1 MASTSFAFLPVRG
14 TEENI
19 NGLPNQDGC
28 LYFAYDSGN
37 IYLDKDSHRYLMGG
51 SSSGFFWCSGNDSTI
66 VKASSDDADT
76 TYYISFSVLEDNN
89 AIPKANALLLN
100 SDGRFFRVVDV
111 NIVDE
116 KITANLIAV
125 SGTGGGGS
133 GGGTPV
139 SSRDLNLEWNATISR
154 GATYIAGKKQYVIFT
169 PTTSAPG
176 DTTCDLQFKLFSNTE
191 ELIDSFSVYG
201 VKSGSQYKFDT
212 SWLPIGT
219 GLKLQVI
226 VTSAHS
232 EYNGGAGYT
241 REFLD
246 LKVVE
251 MGVKKDPTSI
261 YLPIVQPDTLT
272 RSLNVKYYPIADEN
286 LALTQHVYVDDAEV
300 ISLRKSLLASNYGKS
315 NTVQI
320 PGQSHGVHNIT
331 IKVSSYINGEEL
343 YSEGITY
350 QGAWAV
356 SGEETPIIWVGNY
369 DEVIINYETSYIE
382 FMVYDPLAAINSAP
396 ANVILYK
403 ENVEIGQMDVPYSN
417 NGFIKWDISTIYEV
431 GDNNYSI
438 ACRSAKVDVYN
449 YVTTEGSRDLGL
461 EDEEAL
467 MMNFSTAG
475 RSNNE
480 VLSQRVIFTD
490 KKNNIP
496 AILSGFNWKN
506 NGWNADGID
515 KNGIDNGSYLNI
527 ANGAQVTLPF
537 QAITLN
543 SNSDYTIEM
552 RYRIKNVQ
560 KYSTLVKT
568 YAKYYIN
575 VGTAQAPE
583 KSSRSYTMNEIR
595 QMEETEQRT
604 IELFYDQ
611 YGSPVMDD
619 KVTKEWE
626 KVDGVVCKWMQGNNG
641 LAIGTQEAYFAS
653 PRGVVS
659 VRYKEDEIINISIVI
674 SKNDNLCYIYLNGIL
689 SGADS
694 LPPPDSDGAF
704 SINSNFVINS
714 EYCDIDLFR
723 FRIYQGGLSMPQVI
737 HNYLSDI
744 HSIVLYDQNQLT
756 SEPTKLSY
764 TKLIQYNETHPE
776 ALTMPYATWK
786 IISDNKKGDWQEML
800 PYYKGNK
807 CTCEVT
813 FVNPALDKA
822 LEDGLIDEWYYYT
835 HCPSYRAVGVDIDVQ
850 GTSSQ
855 GYPRRNYKTKFKS
868 AAPSDKH
875 PEYGW
880 FYTKGSLAGKRVDK
894 GGSVIQTKNSKGED
908 LSAPVQRT
916 VGKKFHMDNENI
928 GTNKFTWKID
938 YMESSGTYNTGYA
951 NLMGNLQHPLYTQHP
966 LDFYN
971 ISGIDTEGM
980 RTSVYGFPVLT
991 FHEYANA
998 NMNPSEPGVKYE
1010 YIGRYNINL
1019 DKSSNEYYGFEIE
1032 KEQPFIDAPWIEY
1045 ETVTVT
1051 DENGNPEL
1059 DGDGNEVTEKRIK
1072 AEHAHPWISQIAE
1085 CWELSDNQGKWC
1097 SFKYPDGNARQTGF
1111 RTLQSGYDDRL
1122 ECMLHFEYR
1131 YSAYGDQLDAI
1142 GADGNYDG
1150 SSTEREKFKDEIGTT
1165 HFEMSEYA
1173 YDKYKNLE
1181 AVFNW
1186 LDSTDQD
1193 NATNTSLTTPLNIQ
1207 TPKPYNGEGEVSEA
1221 VIGYNVASEYDSTK
1235 IYYIK
1240 NENDEYVETDDFAVD
1255 ESGHIIGF
1263 KDNVTYYLRQILYYN
1278 TTFSKDSA
1286 GYRLEKFRRE
1296 FDQHLNKEYCLV
1308 YYIMTELLLC
1318 YDSRGKNMM
1327 FASFGPKEVGGDY
1340 IWFPIFYDI
1349 DTQLGLNNS
1358 GAYLWDYDA
1367 DVSKDGLF
1375 STPTSVLWVNLWD
1388 AFEEE
1393 IKGKY
1398 RVLRGLD
1405 DKSNVVGSLS
1415 YENIAGAY
1423 TCDSNVFDSY
1433 AMKGIRPTIAIGL
1446 DEYYKYFAT
1455 TTASGVGYFNTDGDL
1470 VKEDSPTFAYACQ
1483 GDKILTTELLLRNRL
1498 NYIDSWWMGGD
1509 YDIKKVKGG
1518 QLQLRVSGN
1527 RATLTSDKFLNTIPS
1542 GVTGFEQK
1550 NFVTDTNDPQYGAD
1564 VYDAHPGYKLKPFL
1578 KQYISYFTDEVP
1590 GEPKKYSAGEGEED
1604 GVWTNVPESTLSAYM
1619 STPETPNEQLN
1630 YIPGLDYLS
1639 SLGDLS
1645 TSYISEFILRR
1656 GKRLLD
1662 LILGSDAPGYKNE
1675 MISSNTIF
1683 NLSMSKNDTG
1693 YKPLMKKVVF
1703 TGLSSL
1709 DKTIDISG
1717 SAKLQEFRA
1726 LDTRIPNVYFADGAP
1741 IHTLHLPS
1749 TLKGLKLIQNNELT
1763 KILTSRPDV
1772 WNAQSPDE
1780 YKGLYVEGLTDAT
1793 TMGSGHTIESLIVE
1807 GGGLGYDAYKLLEKY
1822 ILVKTIAVNENDPN
1836 AGDKVRIGM
1845 LNQAWTPYEQVE
1857 NGENYN
1863 SNIQYYKLN
1872 DHNMFDEWTF
1882 TTEANWIEET
1892 LNGTLYIRNADK
1904 WNQRS
1909 TITDLSMFEKFL
1921 RAYDAAV
1928 SGGTESKWGMKDPT
1942 SVASVPTITGTIYID
1957 NSEDNLIDEATLTS
1971 IYKVRWQDLK
1981 ITAAHINPANLSK
1994 YVRTYEGGRQEVITI
2009 ERTSGLTPILPSGT
2023 PPTQTNY
2030 DFKGWSLSDPL
2041 KVENPE
2047 IILRFNSSYTSVA
2060 EMYETTEAWN
2070 NLTFGPGT
2078 DMFTFYAVFVPHP
2091 YQMTYCFKDGSI
2103 IEVVD
2108 SPYSAEKGSIQQ
2120 PSTIPMMD
2128 ESNLPI
2134 DRTYAFL
2141 GYSENADSD
2150 ELVDFSTRTSSK
2162 NLKFYAVFAERD
2174 VYENIASTD
2183 YFTFNLINGG
2193 YEDYVGEDK
2202 IDDSYDVPG
2211 PTCSIAV
2218 KPGIKLTGKITL
2230 PAKGI
2235 VKINGINQELW
2246 VTEIAQE
2253 GFKVLNN
2260 QITHIFFEPGNKYRV
2275 IGQSAFH
2282 TEANNDSSALVHVD
2296 YAKTDIRVIRSF
2308 AFNRCTSLTS
2318 VKMPPHLIDLY
2329 AQAFTACFDKRLD
2342 SPVIEIG
2349 SEIIRIGLYA
2359 FSNIFAGNNTTFH
2372 IGSAQKGAPLD
2383 LSIGTVGTDISN
2395 VFRINQAGSVSRYG
2409 VINGIYFWSSRYY
2422 STEDTLGSIQIG
2434 GRLFEDVTVGSNFY
2448 IPNTEAWENHTAI
2461 QVIHVD

>member
-1 MASTSFAFLPVRG
+1 MAEIFQPIRG
-14 TEENI
+14 LEEKI
-19 NGLPNQDGC
+19 NKMDIHDGY
-28 LYFAYDSGN
+28 LYFAYDTGN
-37 IYLDKDSHRYLMGG
+37 IYLDKNGYRYLMGG
-51 SSSGFFWCSGNDSTI
+51 SSSGFAWANATGNAIT
-66 VKASSDDADT
+66 KASDDDGDT
-76 TYYISFSVLEDNN
+76 RYFINLDALEDDT
-89 AIPKANALLLN
+89 IPKPNSLILN
-100 SDGRFFRVVDV
+100 SDGRFFRTVDV
-111 NIVDE
+111 DVLEGI
-116 KITANLIAV
+116 ITANLIAV
-125 SGTGGGGS
+125 SGTGGGS
-133 GGGTPV
+133 GGGTVGPT
-139 SSRDLNLEWNATISR
+139 RDLNLEWNSSISR
-154 GATYIAGKKQYVIFT
+154 GATYIAGKQQYVIFV
-169 PTTSAPG
+169 PTTTAVG
-176 DTTCDLQFKLFSNTE
+176 DTTCDLQFKLYSSE
-191 ELIDSFSVYG
+191 GELIDSYSAYSIR
-201 VKSGSQYKFDT
+201 SGSQYKFDT
-212 SWLPIGT
+212 SWLPIGS

-232 EYNGGAGYT
+232 EYNGGVGYV

-251 MGVKKDPTSI
+251 MKVKKDSTSL
-261 YLPIVQPDTLT
+261 YLPIVQPDTLN
-272 RSLNVKYYPIADEN
+272 RSLNVKYYPIADEA
-286 LALTQHVYVDDAEV
+286 LSLTQHVYVDDVEV
-300 ISLRKSLLASNYGKS
+300 ISLRKSILTSNYGKS

-320 PGQSHGVHNIT
+320 PGQSHGVHDIT

-356 SGEETPIIWVGNY
+356 ANEETPIIWIGNY
-369 DEVIINYETSYIE
+369 DEIIVNYETSYIE
-382 FMVYDPLAAINSAP
+382 FMVYDPLAAANSSSAT
-396 ANVILYK
+396 VILYK
-403 ENVEIGQMDVPYSN
+403 ENVEVGQMDVMYSN
-417 NGFIKWDISTIYEV
+417 NGYIKWDISTLYEI

-438 ACRSAKVDVYN
+438 ACRSTKVDIYN

-467 MMNFSTAG
+467 MLNYTTAG

-480 VLSQRVIFTD
+480 VYSQKIIFKD

-496 AILSGFNWKN
+496 AILEKFNWKN

-527 ANGAQVTLPF
+527 ANGAKVTLPF
-537 QAITLN
+537 QSITLN

-575 VGTAQAPE
+575 VGTIQNPE
-583 KSSRSYTMNEIR
+583 KSSRSYTMNEIK

-626 KVDGVVCKWMQGNNG
+626 KVDGVVCKWMSGNNG
-641 LAIGTQEAYFAS
+641 LCIGTQEAYFAS

-659 VRYKEDEIINISIVI
+659 VRYKEDEIINISVVI

-694 LPPPDSDGAF
+694 LPPADSEGAF

-714 EYCDIDLFR
+714 DYCDIDLFR
-723 FRIYQGGLSMPQVI
+723 FRVYQGGLSMPQVI

-764 TKLIQYNETHPE
+764 TKLIQYNDKHPE
-776 ALTMPYATWK
+776 ALTMPYAVWK

-807 CTCEVT
+807 CVCEVT
-813 FVNPALDKA
+813 FVNPSLDKA

-855 GYPRRNYKTKFKS
+855 GYPRRNYKTKFKA

-908 LSAPVQRT
+908 LSTPVQRT

-951 NLMGNLQHPLYTQHP
+951 NLMGNLQHPLFTQHP

-980 RTSVYGFPVLT
+980 RTTVYGFPVLT
-991 FHEYANA
+991 FHEYANTD
-998 NMNPSEPGVKYE
+998 MNPSEQGVKYE
-1010 YIGRYNINL
+1010 YIGRYNMNL
-1019 DKSSNEYYGFEIE
+1019 DKGSNEYYGFELE
-1032 KEQPFIDAPWIEY
+1032 KEQPYINTQWDEMAEREVTDPQTG
-1045 ETVTVT
+1045 ETV
-1051 DENGNPEL
+1051 L
-1059 DGDGNEVTEKRIK
+1059 DGDGNPVMEEYVKTHHE
-1072 AEHAHPWISQIAE
+1072 HPWISQIAE

-1097 SFKYPDGNARQTGF
+1097 SFKYPDADARAAGF

-1165 HFEMSEYA
+1165 HFQMSEYA
-1173 YDKYKNLE
+1173 YDKYRNLE
-1181 AVFNW
+1181 TLFNW
-1186 LDSTDQD
+1186 LDSTDQGT
-1193 NATNTSLTTPLNIQ
+1193 ATNANLSSSLNIQ
-1207 TPKPYNGEGEVSEA
+1207 TPKPYNGEGESSEA
-1221 VIGYNVASEYDSTK
+1221 VRGYKIAKEFDSTK
-1235 IYYIK
+1235 TYYIK
-1240 NENDEYVETDDFAVD
+1240 DTNDNYVVADEFATN

-1263 KDNVTYYLRQILYYN
+1263 KDDVTYYLEQILYYN
-1278 TTFSKDSA
+1278 TTFNKDSA

-1327 FASFGPKEVGGDY
+1327 IASFGPKEVGGDY

-1388 AFEEE
+1388 AFEED

-1423 TCDSNVFDSY
+1423 TCDPTVFDSY
-1433 AMKGIRPTIAIGL
+1433 AMRGIRPTIAIGL

-1470 VKEDSPTFAYACQ
+1470 VLEDSPTFAYACQ

-1527 RATLTSDKFLNTIPS
+1527 RATLTSDKYLETVPAGYEGTFIQGEYP
-1542 GVTGFEQK
+1542 V
-1550 NFVTDTNDPQYGAD
+1550 PY
-1564 VYDAHPGYKLKPFL
+1564 YDAKPGYKLKPFL
-1578 KQYISYFTDEVP
+1578 KQYVSYFTDEVP

-1604 GVWTNVPESTLSAYM
+1604 GIWTNVPASTLASYL

-1693 YKPLMKKVVF
+1693 YKPLMKKMVF
-1703 TGLSSL
+1703 TGLTSL

-1726 LDTRIPNVYFADGAP
+1726 LGTAIPNLYLADGAP
-1741 IHTLHLPS
+1741 IHTLHLPN
-1749 TLKGLKLIQNNELT
+1749 TIKGLKLIQNNELT
-1763 KILTSRPDV
+1763 KILTSTPVV
-1772 WNAQSPDE
+1772 WNAQSPED
-1780 YKGLYVEGLTDAT
+1780 YAGLYVQGLTDAT
-1793 TMGSGHTIESLIVE
+1793 TMGSGHSIESLIVD
-1807 GGGLGYDAYKLLEKY
+1807 GGGLGYNAYKLLEKY
-1822 ILVKTIAVNENDPN
+1822 VLVKTIAVNENDPN
-1836 AGDKVRIGM
+1836 AGDAVRIGM
-1845 LNQAWTPYEQVE
+1845 LNQSWTPYEQVE
-1857 NGENYN
+1857 NGESYN
-1863 SNIQYYKLN
+1863 SSIQYYKLN

-1882 TTEANWIEET
+1882 TSSEKWAEET
-1892 LNGTLYIRNADK
+1892 LNGTLYTRNAEK
-1904 WNQRS
+1904 WNQIN
-1909 TITDLSMFEKFL
+1909 TITSLELFEKFL

-1928 SGGTESKWGMKDPT
+1928 VGNTISKWGMKEDANGRP
-1942 SVASVPTITGTIYID
+1942 SVPTITGTIYIN
-1957 NSEDNLIDEATLTS
+1957 NSEENLINEADLTE
-1971 IYKVRWQDLK
+1971 IYKVRWPELK
-1981 ITAAHINPANLSK
+1981 ITAAHIKPANLSK
-1994 YVRTYEGGRQEVITI
+1994 YVRTYTGGRQEIITI
-2009 ERTSGLTPILPSGT
+2009 ERTGGTSPVKPSGL

-2030 DFKGWSLSDPL
+2030 DFLGWSLTDPL
-2041 KVENPE
+2041 ESNGDPE
-2047 IILRFNSSYTSVA
+2047 IVLQFNPNYTQVS
-2060 EMYETTEAWN
+2060 EMYQTTTAWN
-2070 NLTFGPGT
+2070 NLHF
-2078 DMFTFYAVFVPHP
+2078 DENIDIFTFYAVFTPHP
-2091 YQMTYCFKDGSI
+2091 YQMTYLYKDGTE
-2103 IEVVD
+2103 IEVVS
-2108 SPYSAEKGSIQQ
+2108 SPYSSQKGSIKQ
-2120 PSTIPMMD
+2120 PTIPPSMD
-2128 ESNLPI
+2128 ESDLPLNM
-2134 DRTYAFL
+2134 TYAFL
-2141 GYSENADSD
+2141 GYSESADSD
-2150 ELVDFSTRTSSK
+2150 ELVDFANRTSSRDMT
-2162 NLKFYAVFAERD
+2162 FYAVFAER
-2174 VYENIASTD
+2174 NIFDLD
-2183 YFTFNLINGG
+2183 YSDMFML
-2193 YEDYVGEDK
+2193 
-2202 IDDSYDVPG
+2202 S
-2211 PTCSIAV
+2211 
-2218 KPGIKLTGKITL
+2218 PGINTYQDEDNSTYNVASGVAISLVPTNTKVIVGKIVV
-2230 PAKGI
+2230 PAQW
-2235 VKINGINQELW
+2235 NGQPVICINQFNHQKN
-2246 VTEIAQE
+2246 V
-2253 GFKVLNN
+2253 
-2260 QITHIFFEPGNKYRV
+2260 THIFFEDNHP
-2275 IGQSAFH
+2275 
-2282 TEANNDSSALVHVD
+2282 L
-2296 YAKTDIRVIRSF
+2296 
-2308 AFNRCTSLTS
+2308 
-2318 VKMPPHLIDLY
+2318 
-2329 AQAFTACFDKRLD
+2329 
-2342 SPVIEIG
+2342 
-2349 SEIIRIGLYA
+2349 RI
-2359 FSNIFAGNNTTFH
+2359 
-2372 IGSAQKGAPLD
+2372 
-2383 LSIGTVGTDISN
+2383 VGTDCCNSMTALKYFDFAAVPSLRVIQTRAFFNISN
-2395 VFRINQAGSVSRYG
+2395 LTLVDTIGDENSVLYKIEQQGFASAFTKTGRSPSLNLIRIPASVITLETYAFNPQIFQRGNSEARTISLQIG
-2409 VINGIYFWSSRYY
+2409 DANHPSQLVLK
-2422 STEDTLGSIQIG
+2422 TLGPNDSINLYEPLGTNGKNEWKNIDFYSAIYDGNIMLQDTAGNDKGKVADILG
-2434 GRLFEDVTVGSNFY
+2434 ITRDGKRALPETFTIYHGANIYQVVVTEPGSNNPTY
-2448 IPNTEAWENHTAI
+2448 NDNI
-2461 QVIHVD
+2461 